1 MRSKA
6 LFGPVKCGC
15 SFLEMVLGVSCEG
28 GTKKTSETY
37 KKRKFKENTILG
49 TKQHIRMRCLGPENV
64 DIARQRWRW
73 VQHVRVARKN

>member
-1 MRSKA
+1 
-6 LFGPVKCGC
+6 
-15 SFLEMVLGVSCEG
+15 MVLGVLCEG
-28 GTKKTSETY
+28 GQEELKKKTSETY